1 MLLNAMLFLK
11 FGAKIRVGDI
21 KATIFGHSREDFFIF
36 SADLLI
42 ACLLARVS
50 YLKYLFD
57 YIIVMRILL
66 TLPLLVF
73 STIIFGQNTFPV
85 NDVADKRNGKL
96 AFTHATIIQHARSVM
111 SDATLIVENGW
122 IIKVGNN
129 LQVPPDAVEVD
140 CKGKFIYPS
149 FIDLYTDYGMP
160 AVQKPA
166 VRFNF
171 NAPVQLNSN
180 TKGAYG
186 WNQAIRSETNA
197 AAIFS
202 VNDEVASTW
211 RDIGFGAG
219 LTHYKDGI
227 ARGAGA
233 VVTFANQKENKV
245 IIKENASAHFSFNKG
260 SSSQAYPNS
269 MMGNIAL
276 LRQTHLDALWYKG
289 NTESEGVNLSL
300 KHWNEQM
307 NLPHIFEANDKWNAL
322 RADRIGDEFGIQY
335 IIKAGGNE
343 YQRIKE
349 MSATKASFILPLNF
363 PAPMD
368 VEDANNARYI
378 ALEDLRHWHT
388 APFAPA
394 IFEKNKIPFCL
405 TLADLKDPK
414 DFWPALRKA
423 IQFGLSEPAA
433 LVALTETPAKLSGIS
448 NICGTLEAG
457 KIASFIITNDSLF
470 KDNTVILQH
479 WIQGEKYAVQESQWN
494 RADGWYQLSV
504 KAENEKRL
512 YQVEIKNGNT
522 SVVLSGKDTLASK
535 FFYDGKQIQLN
546 ILTDKKEKEQLRLS
560 GIAQHRQW
568 AGTGEDANGIRYI
581 FEAQQTDKTT
591 DSTITKTKK
600 ATPEIPAIH
609 FPLGGYGLQ
618 TLPTAQTMLIQS
630 ATVWT
635 NEKEGILRETDV
647 LVQNGKIAAIGKN
660 ITANGATIINGKGMH
675 LTPGLIDEHS
685 HIATS
690 SVNEGGQSVTAEVRI
705 GDNLDPEDINI
716 YRQLSGGVTTSH
728 ILHGSANTI
737 GGQTQLIKLKWGYN
751 DEEIK
756 FKGWPGF
763 IKFALGENVKRTSS
777 NQNNR
782 FPDTRMGVSQVLYDA
797 FNRATAYKNKWS
809 KYEKEKLK
817 NKNAV
822 VPRKD
827 LELETLV
834 EIMDKKRFITCHS
847 YVQSEITDI
856 MRVAEKYGFVLNTF
870 THILEGYKVA
880 DKMKAH
886 GANVSS
892 FSDWWNYKMEVVDAI
907 PFNAAI
913 MHEQGLNVAIN
924 SDDAEMARRLNQ
936 EAAKSVKYGG
946 MSEEDAFKMVTLN
959 PAKMLHVDDRVGSIR
974 IGKDADLVLW
984 NDHPLSIYAQ
994 CMVNIID
1001 GAVFFDRQKDAEQR
1015 KVIAKEKATLI
1026 QNMMEEKKEGKK
1038 TSPFSPSVKTIFH
1051 CSDHQ
1056 HKHGL
1061 FVIDGE
1067 N

>member
-1 MLLNAMLFLK
+1 
-11 FGAKIRVGDI
+11 
-21 KATIFGHSREDFFIF
+21 
-36 SADLLI
+36 
-42 ACLLARVS
+42 
-50 YLKYLFD
+50 
-57 YIIVMRILL
+57 MRILL
-66 TLPLLVF
+66 TLTLFFL
-73 STIIFGQNTFPV
+73 TALIYGQTTFPI
-85 NDVADKRNGKL
+85 NDVADKRSGKF
-96 AFTHATIIQHARSVM
+96 AFTHATLIKDARSFI
-111 SDATLIVENGW
+111 SDATLIIENGW
-122 IIKVGNN
+122 IVSAGSNVPI
-129 LQVPPDAVEVD
+129 PPDAVEID

-166 VRFNF
+166 TRFNY
-171 NAPVQLNSN
+171 NAPVQLYSN

-197 AAIFS
+197 ASIFS
-202 VNDEVASTW
+202 VNDESAKIW

-227 ARGAGA
+227 ARGTGTI
-233 VVTFANQKENKV
+233 VTFASQKENKV
-245 IIKENASAHFSFNKG
+245 ILKEKATAHFSFNKG
-260 SSSQAYPNS
+260 SSTQAYPSS

-276 LRQTHLDALWYKG
+276 LRQTHLDALWYKR
-289 NTESEGVNLSL
+289 NPASEGVNISL

-307 NLPHIFEANDKWNAL
+307 TLPHIFEANDKWNAV

-378 ALEDLRHWHT
+378 SLEDLRHWQT

-405 TLADLKDPK
+405 TVADLKDPK
-414 DFWPALRKA
+414 EFWSALRKA
-423 IQFGLSEPAA
+423 IQYGLSEIAA
-433 LVALTETPAKLSGIS
+433 LMALTETPAKLSGIS
-448 NICGTLEAG
+448 NICGTLESG

-470 KDNTVILQH
+470 KEKTVILQH
-479 WIQGEKYAVQESQWN
+479 WIQGEKYAVQESQWYN
-494 RADGWYQLSV
+494 VDGLYQLTVQS
-504 KAENEKRL
+504 ENIKQS
-512 YQVEIKNGNT
+512 YQLEIKNN
-522 SVVLSGKDTLASK
+522 SSIVLYGKDTLASK
-535 FFYDGKQIQLN
+535 FLYDGKQVQLN
-546 ILTDKKEKEQLRLS
+546 ITINKQEKDQLRLS
-560 GIAQHRQW
+560 GIAQNNQW
-568 AGTGEDANGIRYI
+568 AGTGEDSKGNRYV
-581 FEAQQTDKTT
+581 FEAKQTGKST
-591 DSTITKTKK
+591 DSITTITKK
-600 ATPEIPAIH
+600 AAPEIPAIC
-609 FPLGGYGLQ
+609 FPLGAYGMQ
-618 TLPTAQTMLIQS
+618 SLPTTQTMLIQG

-635 NEKEGILRETDV
+635 NEKDGILPETDV

-660 ITANGATIINGKGMH
+660 ISPNGATLINGKGMY

-763 IKFALGENVKRTSS
+763 IKFALGENVKRTTSS
-777 NQNNR
+777 QNNR

-797 FNRATAYKNKWS
+797 FNRATAYKAEWS
-809 KYEKEKLK
+809 RYEKEKTK

-822 VPRKD
+822 TPRRD

-847 YVQSEITDI
+847 YVQSEITDM

-886 GANVSS
+886 GANASS

-959 PAKMLHVDDRVGSIR
+959 PAKMLHIDDRVGSIR

-984 NDHPLSIYAQ
+984 SDHPLSIYAQ

-1001 GAVFFDRQKDAEQR
+1001 GAVFFDRKKDAEER
-1015 KVIAKEKATLI
+1015 AAIAQDRATLV
-1026 QNMMEEKKEGKK
+1026 QKMMGEKIEGKK
-1038 TSPFSPSVKTIFH
+1038 TMPFSPSVKIIYH